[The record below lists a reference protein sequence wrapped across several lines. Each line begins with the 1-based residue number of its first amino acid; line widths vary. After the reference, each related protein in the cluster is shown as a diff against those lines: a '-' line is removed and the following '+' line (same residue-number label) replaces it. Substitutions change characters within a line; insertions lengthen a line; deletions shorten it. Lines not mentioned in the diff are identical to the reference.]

1 MLQGIFRVEPVSIR
15 TMPLLRSSSVAAME
29 LLMLWGDR
37 VRLELLVKNAISFST
52 PVTVL
57 VNGEVSVPPVLPIL

>member
-1 MLQGIFRVEPVSIR
+1 MQGILRVEPVSIR

-29 LLMLWGDR
+29 LLMLCGES
-37 VRLELLVKNAISFST
+37 VRIELLVKKAISFST

-57 VNGEVSVPPVLPIL
+57 VKGEVSVPPVLPIL

>member
-1 MLQGIFRVEPVSIR
+1 MQGIFRVEPVSIW